1 MAVQESP
8 FPNCFLLGLHSFS
21 WALIF
26 PCYWFLDRFLASLIE
41 TTVER
46 TQRQRQQC
54 SFYPLKVFCSGIFF
68 LMLLA
73 LSLPIALIG
82 FIFWVPLQA
91 LRRPFD
97 YQQNPSHGMK
107 KEWLMQEQSKMF
119 SLISANLCFLPD
131 GLARFSNLSHTQRR
145 SVVVAKNIIQE
156 VTRNSR
162 SLYRDMPNHQ
172 NPQSPMYGATS
183 FSSPETFQLEM
194 DANSL
199 QQMKA
204 INLPRRSGQCEEEA
218 VSGDPSSVAIDTSEI
233 QPESH
238 HTQENGV
245 VLSLPDAS
253 SPSEIPQRPGDVPCN
268 ICSFFPLDVDFV
280 CLQEVFDKRAAAKL
294 RSILSPC
301 FEHILYNVGVYGL
314 LGCSDFKFF
323 NSGLF
328 LASRYPVLAAQFRHY
343 PNGCGE
349 DALAAKGLLC
359 VKVQLGEIQG
369 RQLIGY
375 LNCTHLHAPEAD
387 GHIRCAQLDF
397 LLQWIAEFQEVNS
410 QSSEIIAFDVLC
422 GDLNFDN
429 CSPADH
435 LEQGHRIFD
444 VYKDPCREGPRKEKN
459 WPIGTLL
466 RPGILYDD
474 AIVTPENMKRTLEME
489 EERRQYIA
497 APVNPDG
504 SAGYPE
510 TAPIGSGR
518 RIDYILY
525 REDTVSRTL
534 VTEIMEFMFISQLAG
549 LTDHIP
555 VGMQLS
561 VSSPAGWD

>member
-1 MAVQESP
+1 MHHSSSEVMALQESP
-8 FPNCFLLGLHSFS
+8 FPNCFLHGLHSFS

-26 PCYWFLDRFLASLIE
+26 PCYWVLDRFLASLIE
-41 TTVER
+41 TSVER
-46 TQRQRQQC
+46 KQRQRQRC
-54 SFYPLKVFCSGIFF
+54 SLFPLKIFCSGIVF

-73 LSLPIALIG
+73 LSLPIAFIG

-97 YQQNPSHGMK
+97 YQRNPSHGMK
-107 KEWLMQEQSKMF
+107 KEWLTREQSKVF
-119 SLISANLCFLPD
+119 NFTSANLCFLPD

-145 SVVVAKNIIQE
+145 SIMVAKNIIQGA
-156 VTRNSR
+156 TRNS
-162 SLYRDMPNHQ
+162 SDLYTDIPNHQ
-172 NPQSPMYGATS
+172 NPHSLVYSATS

-204 INLPRRSGQCEEEA
+204 VNLPRKSGQCEEGSISA
-218 VSGDPSSVAIDTSEI
+218 DPSSVILNTSE
-233 QPESH
+233 
-238 HTQENGV
+238 TQNGV
-245 VLSLPDAS
+245 VLSLPDANS
-253 SPSEIPQRPGDVPCN
+253 LSEMAQRSGNVPCN
-268 ICSFFPLDVDFV
+268 ISSFFPLDVDFV
-280 CLQEVFDKRAAAKL
+280 CLQEVFDKRAATTL
-294 RSILSPC
+294 RSILSPY

-328 LASRYPVLAAQFRHY
+328 LASRYPVLSAQYHHY

-369 RQLIGY
+369 QQLIGY

-397 LLQWIAEFQEVNS
+397 LIQWITQFQETNS
-410 QSSEIIAFDVLC
+410 QSSDIVAFDVLC

-429 CSPADH
+429 CSSDDH

-444 VYKDPCREGPRKEKN
+444 VYKDPCREGPRKEKD
-459 WPIGTLL
+459 WAIGTLL
-466 RPGILYDD
+466 RPGILYDN
-474 AIVTPENMKRTLEME
+474 AVLTPENMKRTLEME
-489 EERRQYIA
+489 DRMQYIA
-497 APVNPDG
+497 APINPDS

-510 TAPIGSGR
+510 TGPLGSGR

-525 REDTVSRTL
+525 REETVSRTL
-534 VTEIMEFMFISQLAG
+534 VTDIKEFMFITQLAG

-555 VGMQLS
+555 IGMQLS

>member
-1 MAVQESP
+1 MHHSSSEVMALQESP
-8 FPNCFLLGLHSFS
+8 FPNCFLHGLHSFS

-26 PCYWFLDRFLASLIE
+26 PCYWVLDRFLASLIE
-41 TTVER
+41 TSVER
-46 TQRQRQQC
+46 KQRQRQRC
-54 SFYPLKVFCSGIFF
+54 SLFPLKIFCSGIVF

-73 LSLPIALIG
+73 LSLPIAFIG

-97 YQQNPSHGMK
+97 YQRNPSHGMK
-107 KEWLMQEQSKMF
+107 KEWLTREQSKVF
-119 SLISANLCFLPD
+119 NFTSANLCFLPD

-145 SVVVAKNIIQE
+145 SIMVAKNIIQGA
-156 VTRNSR
+156 TRNS
-162 SLYRDMPNHQ
+162 SDLYTDIPNHQ
-172 NPQSPMYGATS
+172 NPHSLVYSATS

-204 INLPRRSGQCEEEA
+204 VNLPRKSGQCEEGSISA
-218 VSGDPSSVAIDTSEI
+218 DPSSVILNTSE
-233 QPESH
+233 
-238 HTQENGV
+238 TQNGV
-245 VLSLPDAS
+245 VLSLPDANS
-253 SPSEIPQRPGDVPCN
+253 LSEMAQRSGNVPCN
-268 ICSFFPLDVDFV
+268 ISSFFPLDVDFV
-280 CLQEVFDKRAAAKL
+280 CLQEVFDKRAATTL
-294 RSILSPC
+294 RSILSPY

-328 LASRYPVLAAQFRHY
+328 LASRYPVLSAQYHHY

-369 RQLIGY
+369 QQLIGY
-375 LNCTHLHAPEAD
+375 LNCTHLHAPED
-387 GHIRCAQLDF
+387 
-397 LLQWIAEFQEVNS
+397 
-410 QSSEIIAFDVLC
+410 
-422 GDLNFDN
+422 
-429 CSPADH
+429 DH

-444 VYKDPCREGPRKEKN
+444 VYKDPCREGPRKEKD
-459 WPIGTLL
+459 WAIGTLL
-466 RPGILYDD
+466 RPGILYDN
-474 AIVTPENMKRTLEME
+474 AVLTPENMKRTLEME
-489 EERRQYIA
+489 DRMQYIA
-497 APVNPDG
+497 APINPDS

-510 TAPIGSGR
+510 TGPLGSGR

-525 REDTVSRTL
+525 REETVSRTL
-534 VTEIMEFMFISQLAG
+534 VTDIKEFMFITQLAG

-555 VGMQLS
+555 IGMQLS